1 MDICHQPWH
10 QISPSVFQ
18 RIESTCH
25 YHSSADGAITHHLP
39 SNCLKKYEESRR
51 KNAQMSIPSW
61 KCSTDDI
68 IESLALFFFFRLSH
82 ANISEPST
90 LITRAMQFVSP
101 SCAEHQDVCMYVS
114 REWRVSMWVYL
125 SNPIKNPLNVPPF
138 LIYKDRQYGIVMS
151 LSVHQKKTC
160 SVAVEF
166 CTTGC
171 LTLMLIS
178 KDCSAVGLDRGK
190 ARGTVS

>member
-61 KCSTDDI
+61 KCSIDDI
-68 IESLALFFFFRLSH
+68 IAWLFFFFFRLSH

-90 LITRAMQFVSP
+90 LITRALQFVSP

-114 REWRVSMWVYL
+114 REWRS
-125 SNPIKNPLNVPPF
+125 
-138 LIYKDRQYGIVMS
+138 
-151 LSVHQKKTC
+151 T
-160 SVAVEF
+160 
-166 CTTGC
+166 C
-171 LTLMLIS
+171 LTPLKTLSMSPLFWS
-178 KDCSAVGLDRGK
+178 TKTGSMGLSCPCLCTKKKHAAWQLSSAPQDVWP
-190 ARGTVS
+190 